1 MNLNGKTIKSALIV
15 TLALVLTACGSTPQP
30 TVQLQSNQVGTDKKV
45 AFVYV
50 GPEDTAATTH
60 IYGAGCLL
68 CYGVA
73 SALTSSLDK
82 HLEGTIDATELNAL
96 KDLVIQEY
104 RQYNSDMQV
113 VTLNTPINKL
123 KKFKGELGFAEK
135 DFRPLKDTLNADVLV
150 VFELYEHGA
159 YRSFSEYIPNGDP
172 QGYVS
177 GKLYTV
183 DLSTNAYIQYLVIDQ
198 KVQPE
203 GLWDEPPTFPGVTN
217 AYYQAIENAKQKLA
231 DAI

>member
-50 GPEDTAATTH
+50 EPEDTAATTH